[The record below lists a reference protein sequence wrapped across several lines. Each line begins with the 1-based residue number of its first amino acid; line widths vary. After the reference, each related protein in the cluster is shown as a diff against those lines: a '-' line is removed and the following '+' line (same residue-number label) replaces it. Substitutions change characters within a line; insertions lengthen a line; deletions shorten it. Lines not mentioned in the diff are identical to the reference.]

1 MSENTVKEAKEKSKG
16 SWLTNFIWAVLG
28 AIIGI
33 VLGYAVFTA
42 TLKEAATDAINDIQ
56 ATEEMQEVGDASDG
70 ISTYTF
76 EHTVLTGEDLSN
88 VVSDIEERLT
98 TIKNDNTYLQLQVG
112 EDEYEAYVYNKN
124 NECFAQASDGD
135 YSAAFRNDMKVVKYT
150 SESSALAVGTDI
162 DILSIAIN
170 AAKATTKD
178 IKNARLLKMTPS
190 EPSSVSEYRVDLVGD
205 EAVRACYTS
214 LGSNFADSM
223 LANLK
228 GQITDW
234 EPHLIFVYLV
244 DENSKDISMQCYY
257 VADNT
262 EYTNW
267 VLQAYVPISEWALD
281 ESWYTIDV
289 NSIDLD
295 KFVEMLDNETI
306 KISKLLDEI
315 IANSEQTST
324 DDTENTNDT
333 GVNQ

>member
-1 MSENTVKEAKEKSKG
+1 
-16 SWLTNFIWAVLG
+16 
-28 AIIGI
+28 
-33 VLGYAVFTA
+33 
-42 TLKEAATDAINDIQ
+42 
-56 ATEEMQEVGDASDG
+56 
-70 ISTYTF
+70 
-76 EHTVLTGEDLSN
+76 
-88 VVSDIEERLT
+88 
-98 TIKNDNTYLQLQVG
+98 
-112 EDEYEAYVYNKN
+112 
-124 NECFAQASDGD
+124 
-135 YSAAFRNDMKVVKYT
+135 
-150 SESSALAVGTDI
+150 
-162 DILSIAIN
+162 
-170 AAKATTKD
+170 
-178 IKNARLLKMTPS
+178 
-190 EPSSVSEYRVDLVGD
+190 
-205 EAVRACYTS
+205 
-214 LGSNFADSM
+214 M